1 MAGGLGFEPR
11 LAESESAVL
20 PLDDPPTGRRAVSTT
35 GRAGLGRAAV
45 ANRAAGRVPSARP
58 STCTGEFGALQ
69 KWQRGDASG
78 RLEFAPVVRRIE
90 TMRNPGIEE
99 MNAFA
104 AIAERRS
111 FAKAAVAL
119 GMSPSSLS
127 QTIRDLEERL
137 GVRLLNRTTRSVA
150 PTEAGEPL
158 LADFDA
164 AIDTV
169 RAFRDKP
176 AGVIR
181 LTVPPPA
188 ANFILAPVLQRFFA
202 TYPDIK
208 LEISVDLNLIDI
220 VADRFDAGI
229 RLGNRVDRDMIAVRV
244 SDPIRRVLV
253 AAPIYLARRPAPKTP
268 HDLLQHNAI
277 RFRLPGGGFIPWR
290 FQEAG
295 KTFEIAPEG
304 SLIVNEPEMAVR
316 AAIDGVGVLY
326 TAQQYVEG
334 AMTDGRLVSMLEG
347 WVPTET
353 DGFFLYYPSRRH
365 VPGPL
370 QALINFLR
378 ENLKNG
384 KRAAAAG

>member
-1 MAGGLGFEPR
+1 
-11 LAESESAVL
+11 
-20 PLDDPPTGRRAVSTT
+20 
-35 GRAGLGRAAV
+35 
-45 ANRAAGRVPSARP
+45 
-58 STCTGEFGALQ
+58 
-69 KWQRGDASG
+69 
-78 RLEFAPVVRRIE
+78 
-90 TMRNPGIEE
+90 MRNPGIEE

-119 GMSPSSLS
+119 GMSPSTLS

-150 PTEAGEPL
+150 PTEAGERLLERLRPL

-176 AGVIR
+176 AGIIR

-188 ANFILAPVLQRFFA
+188 ANFILAPALQRFFA
-202 TYPDIK
+202 AYPDIK
-208 LEISVDLNLIDI
+208 LEISVDLNLVDI

-253 AAPIYLARRPAPKTP
+253 AAPAYLAQHPAPKVP

-295 KTFEIAPEG
+295 KSFELALEG
-304 SLIVNEPEMAVR
+304 SLIVNEPEMAIR
-316 AAIDGVGVLY
+316 AAVDGVGVLY
-326 TAQQYVEG
+326 MARQYVDD
-334 AMTDGRLVSMLEG
+334 AIASGRLVPMLEA

-365 VPGPL
+365 VPAPL

-378 ENLKNG
+378 DNLKSG
-384 KRAAAAG
+384 KHAAG

>member
-1 MAGGLGFEPR
+1 
-11 LAESESAVL
+11 
-20 PLDDPPTGRRAVSTT
+20 
-35 GRAGLGRAAV
+35 
-45 ANRAAGRVPSARP
+45 
-58 STCTGEFGALQ
+58 
-69 KWQRGDASG
+69 
-78 RLEFAPVVRRIE
+78 
-90 TMRNPGIEE
+90 MRNPGLEE

-119 GMSPSSLS
+119 GVSPSTLS

-150 PTEAGEPL
+150 PTEAGERLLERLRPL

-188 ANFILAPVLQRFFA
+188 ASFILAPALQRFFA
-202 TYPDIK
+202 AYPDIK
-208 LEISVDLNLIDI
+208 LEISVDLNLVDI
-220 VADRFDAGI
+220 VADHFDAGI
-229 RLGNRVDRDMIAVRV
+229 RLGNSVDRDMIAVRV
-244 SDPIRRVLV
+244 SDPIRRALV
-253 AAPIYLARRPAPKTP
+253 AAPAYLAQHPAPETP
-268 HDLLQHNAI
+268 HDLLRHNAI

-290 FQEAG
+290 FEENG
-295 KTFEIAPEG
+295 KSFEVAPEG

-326 TAQQYVEG
+326 AARQYVDE
-334 AMTDGRLVSMLEG
+334 AVASGRLMPMLEA
-347 WVPTET
+347 WVPTVT

-365 VPGPL
+365 VPAPL

-378 ENLKNG
+378 NNLKNG
-384 KRAAAAG
+384 TAAAG